1 MAALRWE
8 FMAGILQGKTAVI
21 AGIANRWS
29 LAFAIAESF
38 SREGASLVLTYVN
51 DKQRDAIA
59 SITQE
64 MDVIKMLPLDV
75 TKDEDLQ
82 GFATGLAEL
91 ARPVDVLVHSLAF
104 ANREDL
110 TNPFIETT
118 REGFLLAQNVSAY
131 SLVAMTR
138 ATAPLMPA
146 GGSVMT
152 LSYLGATRA
161 MPHYNVMGTA
171 KAALESSVRYLAVD
185 LGPRNI
191 RVNAISAG
199 AVKTASARAVKDLT
213 SLMEFAKTWAPMKRL
228 TESREVGDAA
238 AFLASDLS
246 RGITGH
252 VMFVDAGMHM
262 V

>member
-1 MAALRWE
+1 MS
-8 FMAGILQGKTAVI
+8 GILQGKTAVI

-29 LAFAIAESF
+29 IAYAITQSFA
-38 SREGASLVLTYVN
+38 REGASLVLTYVN
-51 DKQRDAIA
+51 DKQRETIE
-59 SITQE
+59 SITTGLPI
-64 MDVIKMLPLDV
+64 IKMLPLDV

-82 GFATGLAEL
+82 GFAEGLKEL
-91 ARPVDVLVHSLAF
+91 NRPINALVHSLAF

-110 TNPFIETT
+110 SNPFIETS

-138 ATAPLMPA
+138 AVAPLMPN

-152 LSYLGATRA
+152 LSYLGATRV

-171 KAALESSVRYLAVD
+171 KAALESSMRYLAAD

-213 SLMEFAKTWAPMKRL
+213 SLMEFAKDWAPMKRL
-228 TESREVGDAA
+228 TDPAEVGDAA
-238 AFLASDLS
+238 VFLASDLS
-246 RGITGH
+246 RGVTGNI
-252 VMFVDAGMHM
+252 MFVDAGMQL

>member
-1 MAALRWE
+1 MS
-8 FMAGILQGKTAVI
+8 GILHGKTAVI

-29 LAFAIAESF
+29 LAFAIAQSF
-38 SREGASLVLTYVN
+38 AREGASLVLTYVN
-51 DKQRDAIA
+51 DKQRETIE
-59 SITQE
+59 SITSG
-64 MDVIKMLPLDV
+64 MPVVKMLPLDV
-75 TKDEDLQ
+75 TRDEDIQ
-82 GFATGLAEL
+82 GFAAGLKEL
-91 ARPVDVLVHSLAF
+91 GRPIDVLVHSLAF

-110 TNPFIETT
+110 SNPFIETS

-138 ATAPLMPA
+138 AVVPLMPS

-152 LSYLGATRA
+152 LSYLGATRV

-171 KAALESSVRYLAVD
+171 KAALESSMRYLAAD

-213 SLMEFAKTWAPMKRL
+213 SLMEFAKDWAPMKRL
-228 TESREVGDAA
+228 TDPAEVGDAA

-246 RGITGH
+246 RGVTGNI
-252 VMFVDAGMHM
+252 MFVDAGMHM